1 MFNKHW
7 LNLKLCTYLGDVFFF
22 VEPSSTPRLEDSQD
36 SHGYFWSSSRSRN
49 LLIRATTSPMRRDV
63 YTQSFHDPGWSN
75 WIADSNNHFDWL
87 SNFFLGYDYALTPI
101 TFMIRAIVPINL
113 QLQLPSKLDL
123 PLELQRTIFLEV
135 TDQPIFTARHALE
148 LFSSSFCSK
157 SGRRPPPKNW
167 VDTSL
172 MAHDSDRCPNPLSA
186 LTLHKTG
193 ITETIAGK

>member
-1 MFNKHW
+1 MA
-7 LNLKLCTYLGDVFFF
+7 
-22 VEPSSTPRLEDSQD
+22 Q
-36 SHGYFWSSSRSRN
+36 
-49 LLIRATTSPMRRDV
+49 A
-63 YTQSFHDPGWSN
+63 
-75 WIADSNNHFDWL
+75 IA
-87 SNFFLGYDYALTPI
+87 
-101 TFMIRAIVPINL
+101 PINL